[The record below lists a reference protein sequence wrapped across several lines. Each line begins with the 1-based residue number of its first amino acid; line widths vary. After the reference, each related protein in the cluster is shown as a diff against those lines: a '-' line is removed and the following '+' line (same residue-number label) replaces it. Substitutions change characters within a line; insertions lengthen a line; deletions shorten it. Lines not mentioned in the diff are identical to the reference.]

1 MSVDVDKEDV
11 ENSWYGVLSFFFV
24 CLLELLPWL
33 LSFSPQQSKYSQTQ
47 GQPELQE
54 GAVLISR

>member
-24 CLLELLPWL
+24 CLLKVITLASLFLP
-33 LSFSPQQSKYSQTQ
+33 PKQSKYSQTQ
-47 GQPELQE
+47 G
-54 GAVLISR
+54 